1 MSTTQ
6 HDATR
11 WANIDEEDDYVLD
24 ISLDTNPGEVSEE
37 NQRHIAT
44 EKRKITE
51 GLRYIRERQEM
62 EEKLRRLDVERRKM
76 KRRTL

>member
-1 MSTTQ
+1 MNHET
-6 HDATR
+6 TR
-11 WANIDEEDDYVLD
+11 WANIDEDDDYVLD
-24 ISLDTNPGEVSEE
+24 ISLDTKASEISEE
-37 NQRHIAT
+37 NEHHIAN

-62 EEKLRRLDVERRKM
+62 EEKLRRLDRERRNM